1 MLRRFFTSSNFEI
14 YALYWK
20 YYLFSVEHGRLHHDR
35 EAQLPLVDL
44 LLALLAAGAVRLGV
58 LRPERQVVGGHFAH

>member
-1 MLRRFFTSSNFEI
+1 MES
-14 YALYWK
+14 
-20 YYLFSVEHGRLHHDR
+20 LFPVEHGRLHHDR

-58 LRPERQVVGGHFAH
+58 LRPERQVVGGHFANNGH